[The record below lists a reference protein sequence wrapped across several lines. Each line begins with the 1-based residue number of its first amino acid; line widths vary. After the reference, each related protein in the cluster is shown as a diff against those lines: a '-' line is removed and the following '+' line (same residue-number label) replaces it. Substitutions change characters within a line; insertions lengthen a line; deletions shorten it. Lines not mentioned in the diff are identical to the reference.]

1 MKKSKERFTNFFQS
15 AKLNNI
21 DYMLYFN
28 RLKEIAISM
37 YDWENLPDGIDSRF
51 LELTL
56 FEDGQSVFF
65 YDEVL
70 ENYLA
75 LQTMIG
81 GNLNVYRLP
90 IKRTAFSVN
99 GYRKDLTIKNSVIIY
114 NNMIRTN
121 SYSEIMYYAIRLW
134 NLDRIID
141 VNANAQK
148 TPILIQC
155 DENQRLTL
163 KNLYQQYDGNAPVIY
178 GTKKIDMNKFDV
190 LKTDAPYIADKIHEL
205 KVQIWNE
212 ALTYLGVPNVSYQK
226 KERLVSD
233 EVNRELGGTI
243 ASRESKLK
251 ARKQACEQ
259 INKMFNLEIKVGYSN
274 ELENLIEKEGEKE
287 NE

>member
-99 GYRKDLTIKNSVIIY
+99 GYRKDLTINNSVIIY

>member
-37 YDWENLPDGIDSRF
+37 YDWENLPNGIDSRF

-99 GYRKDLTIKNSVIIY
+99 GYRKDLTINNSVIIY